1 MKFRQKGCEKM
12 ALSDRELLARL
23 VKCEAGGEGD
33 NGMRA
38 VASVVMNRVNAPG
51 GEYKR
56 IGRGSIRNIIFQ
68 EGQFTC
74 VKEVVAGE
82 YNAQNIYNMR
92 PEAIHYEI
100 ADWAIAGNRLSPLG
114 QALWFFNPYRPTCRQ
129 NFPSSVGVFTT
140 RIVNHCFYNPT
151 DAYYDT

>member
-1 MKFRQKGCEKM
+1 MTM

-23 VKCEAGGEGD
+23 VQCEAGGEGD

-38 VASVVMNRVNAPG
+38 VASVVMNRVRAPG
-51 GEYKR
+51 GEYAR
-56 IGRGSIRNIIFQ
+56 IGQGSIRNIIFQ

-92 PEAIHYEI
+92 PQAIHFEI
-100 ADWAIAGNRLSPLG
+100 ADWAIAGNRLPPLG

-129 NFPSSVGVFTT
+129 NFPSQVGYFVT
-140 RIVNHCFYNPT
+140 RVVNHCFYNPT
-151 DAYYDT
+151 DAYFQT